1 LVNTCWEG
9 RETGWQLHGEEHQ
22 SFAALEARVKEDQQL
37 YISQM
42 KELHSKH
49 RERYEQYDERAE
61 AFVEV
66 PPFKLY
72 WLMTVAPVA
81 SSCGL

>member
-1 LVNTCWEG
+1 M
-9 RETGWQLHGEEHQ
+9 
-22 SFAALEARVKEDQQL
+22 KEDQLL

-66 PPFKLY
+66 LPSN
-72 WLMTVAPVA
+72 
-81 SSCGL
+81 SSATC